1 MKTMLP
7 LQEVEEEG
15 LVVAQT
21 LQKHKIP
28 LEVMVVVEEGL
39 EHMEEGLVLLL
50 LKVRLRM
57 IGHCY

>member
-1 MKTMLP
+1 M
-7 LQEVEEEG
+7 EEEG
-15 LVVAQT
+15 LEVAQT
-21 LQKHKIP
+21 LQNHKIP

-57 IGHCY
+57 IGHHY